1 MVEFHIY
8 NLQQKRTMKLY
19 ELKAIAQRLSTFTF
33 ISRARRIEDNTIEL
47 TFKEMNNTSNSSLSM
62 SYFFNMTRG
71 HSFIYK
77 APTQRP
83 LQGYNAPFDTLLH
96 ALLSGSKLLSVD
108 VPNNDRMLRF
118 TIAPKSSYKDKII
131 YLQLEFTGKNTNA
144 ILLDDNEVII
154 EALRHID
161 ADSSFRVIRPGVEL
175 LDIPPRR
182 VLHEDSFSDSLHKPM
197 GKSHDNTF
205 NNQNNKDGVVMAQDP
220 TDIDQLLEEKYIQ
233 IQQQRLQALK
243 KQKLSTVSKKIKKLS
258 QLLNKLPN
266 KEKLEL
272 QSKKYNHTGNL
283 ILSNL
288 YQIKPYDTKL
298 KTYDFEGN
306 KITISLPKDI
316 KVNRMPEYYF
326 NLSKRARA
334 KAKNIHIE
342 KENLSSKIDFY
353 ENIYYALKQAN
364 TPYDLELLVPKR
376 AKSLRKK
383 EKLREGEL
391 FWIEDYK
398 VMVGRNSNE
407 NQKLLSLAKSND
419 IWMHTREIPGSHV
432 IIRTDK
438 QNLPESVL
446 HAAAKLCVDFSTTHP
461 GNYLVD
467 YTKRKFVKVQ
477 EGSNVEYDKY
487 QTIPVLK
494 EGVEIRV

>member
-1 MVEFHIY
+1 
-8 NLQQKRTMKLY
+8 MKLY
-19 ELKAIAQRLSTFTF
+19 ELQAIAKRLNDFTF
-33 ISRARRIEDNTIEL
+33 ISRARRIEDNTVEI
-47 TFKEMNNTSNSSLSM
+47 TFDKRE
-62 SYFFNMTRG
+62 SYFFTMTRG

-77 APTQRP
+77 APSQRP

-96 ALLSGSKLLSVD
+96 TLLSGSKLLRVD
-108 VPNNDRMLRF
+108 VPNDDRMLRF

-144 ILLDDNEVII
+144 ILIDENEVII

-161 ADSSFRVIRPGVEL
+161 ADSSFRVIRPGMEL
-175 LDIPPRR
+175 LAIPPFERN
-182 VLHEDSFSDSLHKPM
+182 ETHKEIENV
-197 GKSHDNTF
+197 D
-205 NNQNNKDGVVMAQDP
+205 VY
-220 TDIDQLLEEKYIQ
+220 LEEKFAQ
-233 IQQQRLQALK
+233 IQSKKLLDMK
-243 KQKLSTVSKKIKKLS
+243 KQKCSTVAKKIKKFE

-266 KEKLEL
+266 KEKLEAQAEEFKNL
-272 QSKKYNHTGNL
+272 GNL
-283 ILSNL
+283 ILANL

-298 KTYDFEGN
+298 KTYNFEGEEV
-306 KITISLPKDI
+306 TINLPKDV
-316 KVNRMPEYYF
+316 KVNRMSDHYF
-326 NLSKRARA
+326 NLSKRAKA
-334 KAKNIHIE
+334 KAKNVHIE
-342 KENLSSKIDFY
+342 QENLSSKMAFY
-353 ENIYYALKQAN
+353 ENIYYALEQAN
-364 TPYDLELLVPKR
+364 APYELELLVPKR

-398 VMVGRNSNE
+398 VMVGRNASE

-467 YTKRKFVKVQ
+467 YTKRKFVKIQ
-477 EGSNVEYDKY
+477 EGSSVEYDKY
-487 QTIPVLK
+487 QTLAILK

>member
-1 MVEFHIY
+1 
-8 NLQQKRTMKLY
+8 MKLY
-19 ELKAIAQRLSTFTF
+19 ELQAIAKRLNDFTF
-33 ISRARRIEDNTIEL
+33 ISRARRIEDNTLEIM
-47 TFKEMNNTSNSSLSM
+47 FDKSQ

-77 APTQRP
+77 APSQRP

-96 ALLSGSKLLSVD
+96 SLLSGSKLLRVD
-108 VPNNDRMLRF
+108 VPNGDRVLRF
-118 TIAPKSSYKDKII
+118 EIAPKSSYKDKII

-144 ILLDDNEVII
+144 ILIDDNEVII

-161 ADSSFRVIRPGVEL
+161 ANSSFRVIRPGMEL
-175 LDIPPRR
+175 LAIPPRES
-182 VLHEDSFSDSLHKPM
+182 VGADSISAQ
-197 GKSHDNTF
+197 TF
-205 NNQNNKDGVVMAQDP
+205 EN
-220 TDIDQLLEEKYIQ
+220 IDMYLEEKFSEIQ
-233 IQQQRLQALK
+233 TKKLLELK
-243 KQKLSTVSKKIKKLS
+243 KQKLTTVSKKIKKFEH
-258 QLLNKLPN
+258 LLNKLPD
-266 KEKLEL
+266 KQKLET
-272 QSKKYNHTGNL
+272 QASEFKDIGNL

-298 KTYDFEGN
+298 KTYDLEG
-306 KITISLPKDI
+306 KEVTIPLPKDI
-316 KVNRMPEYYF
+316 KVNRMSDHYF
-326 NLSKRARA
+326 NLSKRA
-334 KAKNIHIE
+334 KAKGKNVHIE
-342 KENLSSKIDFY
+342 QENLSSKMAFY
-353 ENIYYALKQAN
+353 KNIYYALEQAN
-364 TPYDLELLVPKR
+364 APYELELLVPKR

-407 NQKLLSLAKSND
+407 NQKLLSIAKSND

-446 HAAAKLCVDFSTTHP
+446 NAAAKLCVDFSTNHP

-467 YTKRKFVKVQ
+467 YTKRKFVKIQ
-477 EGSNVEYDKY
+477 EGSSVEYDKY
-487 QTIPVLK
+487 QTLSIVK
-494 EGVEIRV
+494 EGIEIRI

>member
-1 MVEFHIY
+1 
-8 NLQQKRTMKLY
+8 MKLY
-19 ELKAIAQRLSTFTF
+19 ELKAIAERLNHFTF
-33 ISRARRIEDNTIEL
+33 ISRARRIEDNTLEIMFDKSE
-47 TFKEMNNTSNSSLSM
+47 

-77 APTQRP
+77 APSQRP
-83 LQGYNAPFDTLLH
+83 MQGYNAPFDTLLH
-96 ALLSGSKLLSVD
+96 ALLSGSKLLGVD
-108 VPNNDRMLRF
+108 VPNGDRMLRF

-144 ILLDDNEVII
+144 ILIDENEVII

-161 ADSSFRVIRPGVEL
+161 ADSSFRVIRPGMEL
-175 LDIPPRR
+175 LAIPPFEREEK
-182 VLHEDSFSDSLHKPM
+182 VQELGDIDTYLKEKF
-197 GKSHDNTF
+197 
-205 NNQNNKDGVVMAQDP
+205 
-220 TDIDQLLEEKYIQ
+220 TDI
-233 IQQQRLQALK
+233 QAKKLSELK
-243 KQKLSTVSKKIKKLS
+243 KQKLSTVTKKIKKFE
-258 QLLNKLPN
+258 QLLSKLPN

-272 QSKKYNHTGNL
+272 QAKEHSNTANL

-298 KTYDFEGN
+298 KTYDFEG
-306 KITISLPKDI
+306 KEVTISLPKDV
-316 KVNRMPEYYF
+316 KVNRMSDYYF
-326 NLSKRARA
+326 NLSKRAKA
-334 KAKNIHIE
+334 KAKNVHIE
-342 KENLSSKIDFY
+342 KENLSSKMAFY
-353 ENIYYALKQAN
+353 ENIYYALEQAN
-364 TPYDLELLVPKR
+364 TPYELELLVPKR

-398 VMVGRNSNE
+398 VMVGRNANE

-494 EGVEIRV
+494 EGIEIRI

>member
-1 MVEFHIY
+1 
-8 NLQQKRTMKLY
+8 MKLY
-19 ELKAIAQRLSTFTF
+19 ELQAITQRLNDFTF
-33 ISRARRIEDNTIEL
+33 ISRARRIEDNTLEIMFDKSE
-47 TFKEMNNTSNSSLSM
+47 

-71 HSFIYK
+71 HSFVYK
-77 APTQRP
+77 APSQRP

-96 ALLSGSKLLSVD
+96 TLLSGAKLIAVD
-108 VPNNDRMLRF
+108 VPHDDRILRF

-161 ADSSFRVIRPGVEL
+161 ADSSFRVVRPGIEL
-175 LDIPPRR
+175 LALPDFERKEETQQIDDIDAY
-182 VLHEDSFSDSLHKPM
+182 LE
-197 GKSHDNTF
+197 NTF
-205 NNQNNKDGVVMAQDP
+205 TEIQANK
-220 TDIDQLLEEKYIQ
+220 LRE
-233 IQQQRLQALK
+233 LK
-243 KQKLSTVSKKIKKLS
+243 KQKCSTVAKKIKKCT

-266 KEKLEL
+266 KESLKT
-272 QSKKYNHTGNL
+272 QANTYHTIGNL
-283 ILSNL
+283 ILANL
-288 YQIKPYDTKL
+288 YQIKPYDTEL

-306 KITISLPKDI
+306 EISIPLPKDL
-316 KVNRMPEYYF
+316 KVNRMPDYYF
-326 NLSKRARA
+326 NLSKRAKA
-334 KAKNIHIE
+334 KAKNVHIE
-342 KENLSSKIDFY
+342 KENLNSKKAFY
-353 ENIYYALKQAN
+353 ENIYHALQQAT
-364 TPYDLELLVPKR
+364 TPYELELLVPKR

-398 VMVGRNSNE
+398 VMVGRNSGE

-467 YTKRKFVKVQ
+467 YTKRKFVKIQ
-477 EGSNVEYDKY
+477 EGSSVEYDKY
-487 QTIPVLK
+487 QTLSVVK